1 MMEEGREKQHF
12 EHQQEIWRNL
22 SSTITKDQ
30 ILKKSQNL
38 KIPGPKT
45 NNYYN
50 FNIAISDII
59 ILL

>member
-30 ILKKSQNL
+30 I
-38 KIPGPKT
+38 
-45 NNYYN
+45 
-50 FNIAISDII
+50 
-59 ILL
+59 